1 MTGSVRA
8 DGKIPAAL
16 ARELCYPAG
25 EAKALRE
32 LSWAASYAGDA
43 DNALRWARQTQ
54 RIDPAGI
61 PGWFAR
67 GCAIALASAL
77 MEADQIASAQ
87 GSCTDALSARGA
99 GDLQDQAE
107 CLWLMAE
114 LDRQTGHI
122 DDTSAHLRE
131 SIGLAAQTGD
141 RLRLTDCLNTCG
153 HLCAATGR
161 WAEAS
166 TIWAASS
173 LKVQQSACPTCR
185 KTHTAARNPCGRPRK
200 RWDRLRYRQPRNAVR
215 R

>member
-1 MTGSVRA
+1 M
-8 DGKIPAAL
+8 
-16 ARELCYPAG
+16 
-25 EAKALRE
+25 RE

-43 DNALRWARQTQ
+43 DAALRWARQTQ

-67 GCAIALASAL
+67 ACAIALAAAL
-77 MEADQIASAQ
+77 MDADEVASAQ
-87 GSCTDALSARGA
+87 GICADALARARDA
-99 GDLQDQAE
+99 GDLPDQAE

-114 LDRQTGHI
+114 LDRQTGRM
-122 DDTSAHLRE
+122 DDASAHLRE

-166 TIWAASS
+166 TIWAAYAT
-173 LKVQQSACPTCR
+173 QMRRSACPTCR

-200 RWDRLRYRQPRNAVR
+200 RWDRPRYGQPRNAVR